1 LSQQRDYNRLAC
13 PESTQLLSRL
23 SFFRRSYLFSI
34 LNEKLNLSLKDNFEL
49 DVIQEKK
56 KQAFN
61 SISAKNIFFNF
72 QTKLSMKAFN

>member
-1 LSQQRDYNRLAC
+1 
-13 PESTQLLSRL
+13 LLSRL

-56 KQAFN
+56 T
-61 SISAKNIFFNF
+61 SI
-72 QTKLSMKAFN
+72 